1 MKRKYEGSCHCGK
14 VRYEVELDPAEAL
27 VCDCSICTK
36 KGVVIGR
43 VDEADFHLL
52 TPLEDLTLYQF
63 NKRIAKHYFCP
74 DCGIHTFNR
83 PRSAPER
90 WVVNL
95 RCLAG
100 LDLAALEPQQIHGST
115 FD

>member
-1 MKRKYEGSCHCGK
+1 MRRQFEGSCHCGR
-14 VRYEVELDPAEAL
+14 VRFEVELDPSEAL
-27 VCDCSICTK
+27 VCDCSICTR
-36 KGVVIGR
+36 KGVIIGR
-43 VDEADFHLL
+43 VDEDQLKLL
-52 TPLEDLTLYQF
+52 TPLENLTLYQF

-74 DCGIHTFNR
+74 VCGIHTFNR

-95 RCLAG
+95 RCLAD
-100 LDLAALEPQQIHGST
+100 LDLAALQPGQIHGSQ

>member
-1 MKRKYEGSCHCGK
+1 MKQWFDGSCHCGS
-14 VRYEVELDPAEAL
+14 VRFAAELDPADAV

-43 VDEADFHLL
+43 VAESQFRLD

-63 NKRIAKHYFCP
+63 NKRIARHYFCP
-74 DCGIHTFNR
+74 ICGIHTFNR
-83 PRSAPER
+83 PRSAPDL
-90 WVVNL
+90 WAVNL

-100 LDLAALEPQQIHGST
+100 IDVTTLAPRQVHGSQL
-115 FD
+115 D